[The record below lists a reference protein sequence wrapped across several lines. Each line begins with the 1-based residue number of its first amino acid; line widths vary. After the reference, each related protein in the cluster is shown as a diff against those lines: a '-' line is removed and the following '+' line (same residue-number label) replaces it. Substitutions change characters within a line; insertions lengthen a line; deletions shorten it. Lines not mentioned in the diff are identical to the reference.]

1 MTTIITDSGPH
12 YSGAARVIGPEL
24 WLTAYELNAI
34 AGWEVREEGFCK
46 GEYCVPVPDERMVA
60 NGRVN
65 ASALWAKL
73 GWPILHD
80 PRTSTWILGEG
91 AELRARVLDSLEAP
105 DFILPDMGGALH
117 RLSDFRASKVLLV
130 TWASW
135 CGCRED
141 LSTWEMLYQELEDEG
156 FVVVAVALDSRGIE
170 AAQAWVDEA
179 SPSYP
184 CLIDVDHRVAEL
196 YGMVNV
202 PQAVWIDENG
212 RVRRPAESAGVT
224 DAFRSIDP
232 ETGEWPEGA
241 REELGR
247 ARELYL
253 DAVRD
258 WVRRGDASDCLFD
271 EANAREHLTRVDDD
285 IAMAQACFRLGRYLV
300 AQNHRK
306 EGMRYLERARV
317 LHPESWTI
325 WRQMADLEEVGK
337 SMGPEFWERV
347 KALGNKKYYEPA
359 DIPGM
364 PG

>member
-12 YSGAARVIGPEL
+12 YSGAARVIGEEL
-24 WLTAYELNAI
+24 WLTAYELKGI

-46 GEYCVPVPDERMVA
+46 GEFCVSAPEEHMVA

-65 ASALWAKL
+65 VSALWSKL

-80 PRTSTWILGEG
+80 PRTSSWILGEG

-105 DFILPDMGGALH
+105 DFILPDLSGALH
-117 RLSDFRASKVLLV
+117 RLSDFRGTKVLLV

-141 LSTWEMLYQELEDEG
+141 LPTWEKLYQELKDQN
-156 FVVVAVALDSRGIE
+156 FVILAVALDSRGIE
-170 AAQAWVDEA
+170 AAQEWIDKAKLT
-179 SPSYP
+179 YP
-184 CLIDVDHRVAEL
+184 CLIDVDHRLSEL

-202 PQAVWIDENG
+202 PQAVWIREDG
-212 RVRRPAESAGVT
+212 RIRRPTETAGVT
-224 DAFRSIDP
+224 DAFRSMDP
-232 ETGEWPEGA
+232 ETFDWPEPA
-241 REELGR
+241 RQERER
-247 ARELYL
+247 AREIYL

-258 WVRRGDASDCLFD
+258 WVSHGDESDFALD
-271 EANAREHLTRVDDD
+271 EDVARQRLISVHDD
-285 IAMAQACFRLGRYLV
+285 IAMAQACFRLGRFLV
-300 AQNHRK
+300 AQNQRK
-306 EGMRYLERARV
+306 EGMRYLERASE
-317 LHPESWTI
+317 LHPDSWSI

-337 SMGPEFWERV
+337 SMGGEFWRRV
-347 KALGNKKYYEPA
+347 KGLGKKKYYEPA